1 MTAKSTTDPATG
13 LRRCSA
19 CRQSLPLDAFG
30 RNGRYLRSRCDPCA
44 RAVAAAWY
52 REHRAERL
60 ERLRAAR
67 H

>member
-1 MTAKSTTDPATG
+1 MAAKTTTDPLTG

-19 CRQSLPLDAFG
+19 CREWLPLERFG
-30 RNGRYLRSRCDPCA
+30 RNGRYLRSRCDPCN
-44 RAVAAAWY
+44 RAIAAAWY

-67 H
+67 R